1 MARMHACEREPDVL
15 DALARDW
22 WPNRADDDL
31 RAHVAGCASC
41 TDLVVV
47 AGALQKELAVATDAR
62 RLPPADIVWWRAQLR
77 ARDEAA
83 RRATRPIAVAHGV
96 AIAVSTV
103 VAWEASRAVA
113 GWAWEARGLLAEWA
127 GLCGASLASFGAGV
141 LARASSGSA
150 LWILLIATALVAV
163 ALTPVAVYFAVN
175 EK

>member
-1 MARMHACEREPDVL
+1 MARMDGCEREPDVL
-15 DALARDW
+15 DALARDG
-22 WPNRADDDL
+22 WPDRADDDL

-47 AGALQKELAVATDAR
+47 AGALQQELTVATDAS

-77 ARDEAA
+77 ARDEAV

-103 VAWEASRAVA
+103 VAWEASRAFA
-113 GWAWEARGLLAEWA
+113 GWAWEARGLLVEWA
-127 GLCGASLASFGAGV
+127 GQFGASLASVGAGV
-141 LARASSGSA
+141 LARASSGSVP
-150 LWILLIATALVAV
+150 WILLIATALMAV
-163 ALTPVAVYFAVN
+163 ALTPVAVYLTVR